1 MLDLRFVFVLTYL
14 YRQGENIKKPQN
26 SAKNPVFWQK
36 QKFNRKFKSGFC
48 KYTLYIQN
56 LVEFSQ
62 KTPER
67 RDRTMAKSIKEIM
80 IALNQVLT
88 TTVWVNEDRQI
99 VSLAD
104 ELQIGHNNAP
114 RSIEDLPRPSLVGAY
129 VSLQIRTD
137 NFDVAAETLDTKNLA
152 LRVKEMVFTEAKK
165 IMDAA
170 DGADKTSVARAA

>member
-1 MLDLRFVFVLTYL
+1 M
-14 YRQGENIKKPQN
+14 
-26 SAKNPVFWQK
+26 S
-36 QKFNRKFKSGFC
+36 
-48 KYTLYIQN
+48 
-56 LVEFSQ
+56 
-62 KTPER
+62 KT
-67 RDRTMAKSIKEIM
+67 IKEIM

-99 VSLAD
+99 ISLAD

-114 RSIEDLPRPSLVGAY
+114 RSIEDLPRTSLVGAY

-137 NFDVAAETLDTKNLA
+137 NFDVAAETLETKSLA

-170 DGADKTSVARAA
+170 DGADKASVARAA